1 MSRILLPKHP
11 ASSIGS
17 VDVLAKKKAA
27 ETWCAYASGHNAKN
41 GGKTWKY
48 LLISHDQVQDN
59 MTLAYYAQREGI

>member
-1 MSRILLPKHP
+1 
-11 ASSIGS
+11 
-17 VDVLAKKKAA
+17 VLAKKKAA